1 MICILL
7 SDDGKIFKVM
17 DPKTKKD
24 ITAEYG
30 YECNALEV
38 QLHDGR
44 WIAGFHIGID
54 NSIEIAEA
62 MAAAVEGVGE
72 DLTEDDEEGTRT
84 IGDGLGGEPT
94 TGGRYGRGE
103 VPRS

>member
-62 MAAAVEGVGE
+62 MGAAAEAAKGIGE
-72 DLTEDDEEGTRT
+72 DLTEDDEEGART
-84 IGDGLGGEPT
+84 IGDGLGSEPAS
-94 TGGRYGRGE
+94 GGRYDRG
-103 VPRS
+103 